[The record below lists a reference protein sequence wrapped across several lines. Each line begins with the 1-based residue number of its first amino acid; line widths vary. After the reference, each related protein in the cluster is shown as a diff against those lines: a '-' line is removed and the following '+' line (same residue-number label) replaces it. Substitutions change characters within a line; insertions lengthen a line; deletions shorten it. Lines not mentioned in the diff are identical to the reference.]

1 MFSCVFPVRL
11 CLWSIWLWCLKFFH
25 AISVREKMFCS
36 VFLLIWWQ
44 SLRLFES
51 IRFKFV
57 TDGKVKC
64 KDGKRDK
71 AIPRHKGPGSL
82 VMMLLW
88 ATILSTIFIKGTQI
102 DTKRQEPGAVAEHAG
117 GHLHARVQRQTLTHS
132 LSLFQRSLS
141 PSTHHWSPSGT
152 NTASSL
158 SVSRLYTSA
167 CDTNLRPASWSACV
181 VVTVSRVSLKSIQMY
196 YSHVL

>member
-1 MFSCVFPVRL
+1 MCVFIISPVPITEPL
-11 CLWSIWLWCLKFFH
+11 TSEFIDTPVFH
-25 AISVREKMFCS
+25 NLAPRPIKYRVSVP
-36 VFLLIWWQ
+36 
-44 SLRLFES
+44 
-51 IRFKFV
+51 
-57 TDGKVKC
+57 
-64 KDGKRDK
+64 
-71 AIPRHKGPGSL
+71 IPRHKGPGSL

-152 NTASSL
+152 NTVSSL